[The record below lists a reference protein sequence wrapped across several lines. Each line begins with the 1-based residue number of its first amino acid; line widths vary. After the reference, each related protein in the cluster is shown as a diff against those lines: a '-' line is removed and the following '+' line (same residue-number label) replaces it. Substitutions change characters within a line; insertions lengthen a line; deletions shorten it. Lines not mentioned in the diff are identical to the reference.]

1 MTFIDYLDYAGVFVF
16 AATGALAA
24 SRRRLDIIGFIFL
37 ANMTGVG
44 GGTVRDLV
52 LGNTPVNWVRE
63 PIYLLIGTSAAILV
77 YFTAYRVESRYRIL
91 LWLDAVGM
99 AMFCVMGAE
108 KALQLGFN
116 AWVAIVSGVFT
127 ATLGGVMRDM
137 MAEVKSLYQTSS
149 FESAL
154 EAIRADCKLAAVTR
168 SEHGSIIVRGDETVQ
183 VDAIEI
189 DMLVDTTGAG
199 DLYAAGFL
207 YGYTNGYDLVECGK
221 FGSLAAGIVIQQI
234 GPRPLNNL
242 KDIAAQAG
250 LLKQA

>member
-77 YFTAYRVESRYRIL
+77 YITAHLIESRYRFL
-91 LWLDAVGM
+91 LWLDAIGM
-99 AMFCVMGAE
+99 AMFSVMGAE

-116 AWVAIVSGVFT
+116 AWVAIVAGVFT
-127 ATLGGVMRDM
+127 ATLGGVMRDIIAGEPSVLM
-137 MAEVKSLYQTSS
+137 RREIYISAALAGSCTYVALEMVAAPAML
-149 FESAL
+149 SAL
-154 EAIRADCKLAAVTR
+154 AGTSIAFIIRGGALYYGWMLPVRNARKGRTEEELQRD
-168 SEHGSIIVRGDETVQ
+168 GIVRPE
-183 VDAIEI
+183 
-189 DMLVDTTGAG
+189 
-199 DLYAAGFL
+199 
-207 YGYTNGYDLVECGK
+207 
-221 FGSLAAGIVIQQI
+221 
-234 GPRPLNNL
+234 
-242 KDIAAQAG
+242 
-250 LLKQA
+250 

>member
-116 AWVAIVSGVFT
+116 AWVAIVAGVFT

-137 MAEVKSLYQTSS
+137 IAGEPSVLMRREIYI
-149 FESAL
+149 SAALAGACTFVLL
-154 EAIRADCKLAAVTR
+154 EALNVPTIYSVLAGSSIAFLIRGGALHYGWVLPAHKARRGRTEEELKRD
-168 SEHGSIIVRGDETVQ
+168 GIVRDE
-183 VDAIEI
+183 
-189 DMLVDTTGAG
+189 
-199 DLYAAGFL
+199 
-207 YGYTNGYDLVECGK
+207 
-221 FGSLAAGIVIQQI
+221 
-234 GPRPLNNL
+234 
-242 KDIAAQAG
+242 
-250 LLKQA
+250 

>member
-137 MAEVKSLYQTSS
+137 IAGEPSVLMRREIYI
-149 FESAL
+149 SAALAGACTFVLL
-154 EAIRADCKLAAVTR
+154 EALNVPTIYSVLAGSSIAFLIRGGALHYSWVLPAHKARRGRTEEELKRD
-168 SEHGSIIVRGDETVQ
+168 GIVRDE
-183 VDAIEI
+183 
-189 DMLVDTTGAG
+189 
-199 DLYAAGFL
+199 
-207 YGYTNGYDLVECGK
+207 
-221 FGSLAAGIVIQQI
+221 
-234 GPRPLNNL
+234 
-242 KDIAAQAG
+242 
-250 LLKQA
+250 